1 MSNKEIHPFKSF
13 LAGGVG
19 GICTVVV
26 GQPLDTMKVRL
37 QAQPIPKPGEAL
49 LYQGTVDCFLKTL
62 RHEGPFGFYK
72 GMAAPLIG
80 VTPMFAVC
88 FFGYNLG
95 RKLQIKDE
103 SVPLT
108 KSQIFAAGMLSGVF
122 TTAIM
127 TPGER
132 VKCLLQVQGASQEPP
147 KYKGPGDV
155 IRKLYKEGGI
165 RSIYKGTA
173 ATLLR
178 DIPASGTY
186 FMSYEWLK
194 EILTPV
200 GGDKSNLSVGRTLV
214 AGGTAGMCNWMVCIP
229 IDTLKSRLQTAPE
242 GKYPDGLRSVFKEM
256 MAKEGILG
264 LYRGVSPV
272 LLRAFPA
279 NAACFLG
286 YEVTLKVLNKIY

>member
-1 MSNKEIHPFKSF
+1 MSNKEIHPLKSF
-13 LAGGVG
+13 IAGGVG

-26 GQPLDTMKVRL
+26 GQPLDTIKVRL
-37 QAQPIPKPGEAL
+37 QAMPIPKPGEL
-49 LYQGTVDCFLKTL
+49 PLYKSMADCFLQTL
-62 RHEGPFGFYK
+62 KNEGPFGFYK

-95 RKLQIKDE
+95 RKLQVKDE
-103 SVPLT
+103 NTPLT
-108 KSQIFAAGMLSGVF
+108 KPQIFAAGMLSGVF

-132 VKCLLQVQGASQEPP
+132 VKCLLQVQGASSGPP
-147 KYKGPGDV
+147 KYKGPADV
-155 IRKLYKEGGI
+155 VKQLYKEGGI

-178 DIPASGTY
+178 DIPATGTY

-194 EILTPV
+194 ESLTPE
-200 GGDKSNLSVGRTLV
+200 GGDKAHLSAGRTLI
-214 AGGTAGMCNWMVCIP
+214 AGGFAGMCNWLVCIP
-229 IDTLKSRLQTAPE
+229 PDTLKSRLQTAPE
-242 GKYPDGLRSVFKEM
+242 GKYPNGLRSVFREM
-256 MAKEGILG
+256 MANEGLIG

-272 LLRAFPA
+272 LIRAFPA

-286 YEVTLKVLNKIY
+286 YEMALKLLNKIF